1 MKLIVGLGN
10 PGSRYDGTRHNIGF
24 EVVAELA
31 RRYGVGRP
39 KHDFQ
44 GEVLEASIDGHT
56 ARLLQPH
63 TFMNR
68 SGSSVQAARDFFK
81 LNNSDVLVIG
91 DDFHLELG
99 RLRFRAKG
107 SSGGQKGLA
116 DILRRLGGEDVPRL
130 RFGVGEP
137 PDGWDPADYVLGKFR
152 RDEKAVV
159 EETIVKAADAAALW
173 VREGIEPVMN
183 RYN

>member
-10 PGSRYDGTRHNIGF
+10 PGSKYDGTRHNIGF
-24 EVVAELA
+24 EVVSELS
-31 RRYGVGRP
+31 RQYGAGRP
-39 KHDFQ
+39 RHDFQ
-44 GEVLEASIDGHT
+44 GEVLEAEIAGEM
-56 ARLLQPH
+56 ARLLRPH

-81 LNNSDVLVIG
+81 LDNSAILVIG
-91 DDFHLELG
+91 DDFHLALG
-99 RLRFRAKG
+99 KLRFRAKG

-116 DILRRLGGEDVPRL
+116 DILRRLGSEEVPRL
-130 RFGVGEP
+130 RLGVGEP

-152 RDEKAVV
+152 RDEKDAVAAMV
-159 EETIVKAADAAALW
+159 GQAADAVALW
-173 VREGIEPVMN
+173 VGEGIETAMN